1 MNFNDITWA
10 KMKGKKTVCFKV
22 LSSVNAGADSV
33 KVQMFKQMVLN
44 NNLE

>member
-1 MNFNDITWA
+1 MILTIITD
-10 KMKGKKTVCFKV
+10 MILDMIMT
-22 LSSVNAGADSV
+22 LLVNAGADSV